1 MTLLEGLTPVAPTG
15 LFPYAWLLIAVPLV
29 SAAILLLAGKAA
41 NSWGHYLGTLA
52 PIVSFVVA
60 LALFADLL
68 GRPEAQHAVS
78 VPLYTWIATGSWS
91 IGVGLLIDPLSI
103 LFALGAY
110 MLVERSGERVAVIGT
125 AKDISWGEVI
135 TQADLVQVLVA
146 QDPALRTVPWS
157 SAGSIVGQRA
167 ALDLPA
173 GALLTGSSV
182 QASTSI
188 PPAGQALVG
197 VRVSVGQVPST
208 ALSPG
213 DQVVIVRTS
222 GASASATDRS
232 AQATDLAVSAIPAEV
247 FSVSAPVAGS
257 TDRTVDVLVDDDA
270 VALRLAAM
278 SAAGEASIVLLPRQ

>member
-1 MTLLEGLTPVAPTG
+1 MKLPGFSRNGAVLDRDDDAAGSGSVAAGVPETASARRLPPAPPVLPAPRRRARRG
-15 LFPYAWLLIAVPLV
+15 
-29 SAAILLLAGKAA
+29 LLAAG
-41 NSWGHYLGTLA
+41 
-52 PIVSFVVA
+52 IV
-60 LALFADLL
+60 
-68 GRPEAQHAVS
+68 
-78 VPLYTWIATGSWS
+78 
-91 IGVGLLIDPLSI
+91 LSI

-110 MLVERSGERVAVIGT
+110 MLVERSGERVAVIAT

-135 TQADLVQVLVA
+135 TQADLVQVQVA

-157 SAGSIVGQRA
+157 SANSIVGQRA

-188 PPAGQALVG
+188 PPEGEALVG
-197 VRVSVGQVPST
+197 VRVSAGKVPST

-222 GASASATDRS
+222 DASATDRS
-232 AQATDLAVSAIPAEV
+232 AQATDLLASAIRAEV
-247 FSVSAPVAGS
+247 FSVSLPVAGS
-257 TDRTVDVLVDDDA
+257 TDRTVDVLVDGAPD

>member
-1 MTLLEGLTPVAPTG
+1 MKLPGFSRNGAVLDRDDDAAGSVPAAAAAGVQATAAGRRPPPAPPVLPAPRRRARRG
-15 LFPYAWLLIAVPLV
+15 
-29 SAAILLLAGKAA
+29 LLAAG
-41 NSWGHYLGTLA
+41 
-52 PIVSFVVA
+52 IV
-60 LALFADLL
+60 
-68 GRPEAQHAVS
+68 
-78 VPLYTWIATGSWS
+78 
-91 IGVGLLIDPLSI
+91 LSI

-182 QASTSI
+182 RASTSI

-222 GASASATDRS
+222 GATASATDRS
-232 AQATDLAVSAIPAEV
+232 AQATDPAVSAIPAEV

-257 TDRTVDVLVDDDA
+257 TDRTVDVLVDGDPD

>member
-1 MTLLEGLTPVAPTG
+1 MKLPGFSKNGAVLDRDDDAAGSEPAATAAGVPEAAAAAGRRPPPAPPVLPAPRRRARRG
-15 LFPYAWLLIAVPLV
+15 
-29 SAAILLLAGKAA
+29 LLAAG
-41 NSWGHYLGTLA
+41 
-52 PIVSFVVA
+52 IV
-60 LALFADLL
+60 
-68 GRPEAQHAVS
+68 
-78 VPLYTWIATGSWS
+78 
-91 IGVGLLIDPLSI
+91 LSI

-110 MLVERSGERVAVIGT
+110 ALVERSGERVAVIGT

-135 TQADLVQVLVA
+135 TQADLVQVQVA

-182 QASTSI
+182 RASTSI

-197 VRVSVGQVPST
+197 VRVSAGHVPST

>member
-1 MTLLEGLTPVAPTG
+1 MKLPGFSRNGAVLDRDDDAAGSGSGSVAADVPETASGRRLPPAPPVLPAPRRRARRG
-15 LFPYAWLLIAVPLV
+15 
-29 SAAILLLAGKAA
+29 LLAAG
-41 NSWGHYLGTLA
+41 
-52 PIVSFVVA
+52 VV
-60 LALFADLL
+60 
-68 GRPEAQHAVS
+68 
-78 VPLYTWIATGSWS
+78 
-91 IGVGLLIDPLSI
+91 LSI

-157 SAGSIVGQRA
+157 STGSIVGQRA

-213 DQVVIVRTS
+213 NQVVIVRTS
-222 GASASATDRS
+222 GASATDRS
-232 AQATDLAVSAIPAEV
+232 AQATDLAASAIPAEV
-247 FSVSAPVAGS
+247 FAVSAPAAGS
-257 TDRTVDVLVDDDA
+257 TDRTVDVLVDDDPD